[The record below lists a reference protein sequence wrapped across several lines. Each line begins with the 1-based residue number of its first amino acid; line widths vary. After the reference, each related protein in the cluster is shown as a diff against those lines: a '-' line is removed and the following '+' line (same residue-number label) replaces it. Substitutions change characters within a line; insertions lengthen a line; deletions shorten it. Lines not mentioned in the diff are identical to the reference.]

1 MIRPP
6 SLHAFAFCALLV
18 PSQVAFAARDPIHR
32 GVRAVASIDVT
43 GVVTDSTNGQPI
55 ESAEVSVANQGG
67 AIVANTT
74 TNTFGRFTI
83 HQLGAGT
90 YSISVHII
98 GYRAI
103 SQPLAIS
110 ATTAAT
116 LQLKFALTPV
126 GLNLEAVQV
135 VAPASVTVDTRSGD
149 QVFKQNDFH
158 GAPTLTTSQILQE
171 SIAGAARAPTGEVHI
186 RGQHAE
192 YTYYIDGVPVPPGI
206 SGSLNELFDP
216 QVVNQIDFQ
225 TGGWDAEY
233 GGRQSAIVNVA
244 TKIPSG
250 GFHGSFSGYGGGYSG
265 STVSGPTGSN
275 GEAGTISSNSGPW
288 GFFLSGSRQFSDM
301 RLEPIVI
308 DPSTNRISNFHNDGT
323 DYYGFGKLQY
333 SPSTHDV
340 FTLEG
345 NLSTTQFAVPYD
357 SSGGAFQNDHQN
369 DGNSFVNLGWHHQ
382 VGEPND
388 NGQTAGDFFGGLFYR
403 HASLRYNPD
412 PLDDPTFQ
420 FFPDTNLYNIRENRA
435 ANIYGIKADYAFR
448 PAHETE
454 FKFGT
459 LSSLTSGH
467 EDFSTFN
474 ATSFGPQ
481 SSVDLTGHD
490 IGVYG
495 QGSYAPAEWVEF
507 RAGVRYDSHA
517 APNTPVQSQVSPRFR
532 INFFP
537 SPTTTAY
544 LYYGRLFMPTNIED
558 LRTITSVSQGGEA
571 DLPTLPERDNFFEA
585 GLVQRF
591 PEAGLV
597 TKLSAY
603 HKESSPGI
611 DDNTVPGS
619 AIVTDVNIEHVH
631 ITGIEGVLEVRPPWP
646 VLRLHQ
652 RRAQPCIRVRHDHG
666 RILPQRAAQRLLRS
680 RSRSASFHR
689 GERHLFAEQLLSER
703 HGDLRVRAHQRR
715 RPEHLQLQPG
725 PGPLRFQFGHPRC
738 AEHHFQR
745 RCGIPDASRRD
756 AVHA

>member
-1 MIRPP
+1 M
-6 SLHAFAFCALLV
+6 AV
-18 PSQVAFAARDPIHR
+18 AAR
-32 GVRAVASIDVT
+32 
-43 GVVTDSTNGQPI
+43 GQP
-55 ESAEVSVANQGG
+55 
-67 AIVANTT
+67 
-74 TNTFGRFTI
+74 
-83 HQLGAGT
+83 
-90 YSISVHII
+90 
-98 GYRAI
+98 
-103 SQPLAIS
+103 
-110 ATTAAT
+110 
-116 LQLKFALTPV
+116 
-126 GLNLEAVQV
+126 
-135 VAPASVTVDTRSGD
+135 
-149 QVFKQNDFH
+149 
-158 GAPTLTTSQILQE
+158 
-171 SIAGAARAPTGEVHI
+171 
-186 RGQHAE
+186 
-192 YTYYIDGVPVPPGI
+192 
-206 SGSLNELFDP
+206 
-216 QVVNQIDFQ
+216 
-225 TGGWDAEY
+225 
-233 GGRQSAIVNVA
+233 
-244 TKIPSG
+244 
-250 GFHGSFSGYGGGYSG
+250 
-265 STVSGPTGSN
+265 SGPTGWT

-388 NGQTAGDFFGGLFYR
+388 DGQTAGDFFGVLSTAMR
-403 HASLRYNPD
+403 LSATTRIRLTIRRSS
-412 PLDDPTFQ
+412 
-420 FFPDTNLYNIRENRA
+420 FPDTNLYNIRENRA

-544 LYYGRLFMPTNIED
+544 LYYGRLFMPTDPEYF
-558 LRTITSVSQGGEA
+558 RTITSVSQGGEA

-597 TKLSAY
+597 TSSSRITRRATPGSTTTPCPARR
-603 HKESSPGI
+603 SSP
-611 DDNTVPGS
+611 T
-619 AIVTDVNIEHVH
+619 
-631 ITGIEGVLEVRPPWP
+631 
-646 VLRLHQ
+646 
-652 RRAQPCIRVRHDHG
+652 
-666 RILPQRAAQRLLRS
+666 
-680 RSRSASFHR
+680 
-689 GERHLFAEQLLSER
+689 
-703 HGDLRVRAHQRR
+703 
-715 RPEHLQLQPG
+715 
-725 PGPLRFQFGHPRC
+725 
-738 AEHHFQR
+738 
-745 RCGIPDASRRD
+745 
-756 AVHA
+756 